1 MHSNCYICIQ
11 IVISFIATSCVT
23 ILIAL
28 VSFLLG
34 LIREERDNAID
45 AWVMK
50 HLQKSTVLRARI
62 ERTDFWQPI
71 VEGLALNLSDQQ
83 LLVGISILV
92 AGFVNHCSISVY
104 HFVIVYDLA
113 WFSSNTHMTSLLVLE
128 GYLSERSSLRNWRVG
143 LMLVTMS
150 FLSAY
155 TILQGHKAWYT
166 SWNCSAQCV
175 FDDILGNISGE
186 PAFWMT
192 FNLLLLWYGYT
203 SRIIQLYDSAVLE
216 NFFFYRPVN
225 RIKVARD
232 TIENKRCAYSSAN
245 GVKPWFASIML
256 LLLRIILQVALAVWI
271 TIAVLITSNTQ
282 MLCFDMFWLVYS
294 SYGLLVDRASL
305 STETEGNE
313 NEWGFGQIVPLLLLS
328 STIMLFKELYTGMC
342 AMCITIILTQ
352 RVA

>member
-1 MHSNCYICIQ
+1 MAICGKATPNCTLWALGLDDSLVQADPDIAGIG

-92 AGFVNHCSISVY
+92 AG
-104 HFVIVYDLA
+104 
-113 WFSSNTHMTSLLVLE
+113 
-128 GYLSERSSLRNWRVG
+128 
-143 LMLVTMS
+143 
-150 FLSAY
+150 
-155 TILQGHKAWYT
+155 
-166 SWNCSAQCV
+166 
-175 FDDILGNISGE
+175 
-186 PAFWMT
+186 
-192 FNLLLLWYGYT
+192 
-203 SRIIQLYDSAVLE
+203 
-216 NFFFYRPVN
+216 
-225 RIKVARD
+225 
-232 TIENKRCAYSSAN
+232 
-245 GVKPWFASIML
+245 
-256 LLLRIILQVALAVWI
+256 
-271 TIAVLITSNTQ
+271 
-282 MLCFDMFWLVYS
+282 

-328 STIMLFKELYTGMC
+328 STIMLFKELYTDQKAKLSAQALDKNGNSLISLRNSLRSERTISDDGSQHVTIGAVEPIFTSPRRVDTEAGGHEDISGMS
-342 AMCITIILTQ
+342 LQ
-352 RVA
+352 RRPTAHALLDRTSQ